1 MNEIRNHWR
10 RWLYWFVLGVAI
22 IVVYKALDNFTNI
35 MDAIGK
41 FFSII
46 SPFFAGI
53 FIAYILFIPCKSIE
67 NKYKKSKRIKYC
79 NCIYNSIFNHN
90 DYV

>member
-22 IVVYKALDNFTNI
+22 IVVYKVLDNFTNI

-41 FFSII
+41 LFSII
-46 SPFFAGI
+46 SPFFVGI
-53 FIAYILFIPCKSIE
+53 FIAYI
-67 NKYKKSKRIKYC
+67 
-79 NCIYNSIFNHN
+79 
-90 DYV
+90 

>member
-46 SPFFAGI
+46 SMYCV
-53 FIAYILFIPCKSIE
+53 YI
-67 NKYKKSKRIKYC
+67 
-79 NCIYNSIFNHN
+79 IYSL
-90 DYV
+90 